1 MTCRLQCT
9 EGSAKA
15 ALQGISP
22 RGNMGDAY
30 SGEIWASEGDAQQ
43 QGVKSALPAQE
54 LAVGRRSPLQK

>member
-1 MTCRLQCT
+1 
-9 EGSAKA
+9 
-15 ALQGISP
+15 
-22 RGNMGDAY
+22 MGDAY